1 MIDAEERSSDGDEIN
16 IHLKMTTSIGMASPY
31 GQGGEEDVNLIIF
44 GLANGQTFNHCTI
57 VIIIIT
63 GDVVWWA
70 TY

>member
-1 MIDAEERSSDGDEIN
+1 
-16 IHLKMTTSIGMASPY
+16 MASSY

-57 VIIIIT
+57 VIIIIIIVT